1 MVMDENAFNRSA
13 RQIAARI
20 APRVPEDEFASIWQ
34 QIRGGE
40 AQAAVMPLVALLR
53 RHSVALTI
61 EELGILAGL
70 LGELDESAQQLE
82 DLPQAPPS
90 GKPEARELARRTH
103 AIVERL
109 APKLEARWA
118 EIIRGAAGA
127 GEWRFAATEMAAVL
141 ASSQIEVSVADRDD
155 LRCLVSDMDAS
166 TEDVDQLNV
175 GPVKD

>member
-1 MVMDENAFNRSA
+1 MDESEFNRTA

-20 APRVPEDEFASIWQ
+20 APRVPEDEFAPIWRR
-34 QIRGGE
+34 IRGGQ
-40 AQAAVMPLVALLR
+40 AQGAVMPLVAILR
-53 RHSVALTI
+53 RHSVALTV

-70 LGELDESAQQLE
+70 LGELDESAQELE

-90 GKPEARELARRTH
+90 GKPNARELAGRTH
-103 AIVERL
+103 AIIERL

-127 GEWRFAATEMAAVL
+127 GEWKFATTEMAAVL

-155 LRCLVSDMDAS
+155 LRSLVADLGGS
-166 TEDVDQLNV
+166 TEEVDRLNV
-175 GPVKD
+175 GSTKD